1 MQRRHFIA
9 MSVAATAAAAVGHR
23 RLVASSANL
32 RQPLWLPP
40 VVQPNDLT
48 LRANTHPISSGP
60 GTTGT
65 AMTLGDGAIGPS
77 IRVRR
82 GERARITLENGLDE
96 DTILHWHGLRV
107 PEAADGHPRLAVAAG
122 AKYDYDFE
130 VMDRAGTYWY
140 HSHAHHRSGE
150 QVYRGMAG
158 LLLVGDEEEDALE
171 LPSGQREIA
180 VVIQDRRLDAS
191 GEFLFN
197 PVMHERMEGFF
208 GDVPFINGTPTPRHE
223 VSAAL
228 YRLRMVNATTSRVIR
243 LALSTGEP
251 MTIIGTD
258 GGLLAAP
265 ETVFHVDLG
274 TGERTDLLVDLS
286 KMPVGSSVMLVSQE
300 FPPPYS
306 GGMGMMGRS
315 MTGPKPQ
322 GAPLDLLELAVTRKA
337 NERPYVLP
345 ALPAIGRLD
354 PATAVQTRE
363 FRFDSRQMRHFING
377 KEWEME
383 RVDARVA
390 FGTTEIWRFVNDSNF
405 PHPVHIHEVQF
416 QVLSRRGGRG
426 EVFPWERGW
435 KDTVLL
441 FPGETVD
448 VIAQFNAHRGLFLLH
463 CHNLVHED
471 LGMMINYVIE

>member
-1 MQRRHFIA
+1 MG
-9 MSVAATAAAAVGHR
+9 AAATTAAALGTR
-23 RLVASSANL
+23 RLFAAPAAE
-32 RQPLWLPP
+32 RHPLWLPP
-40 VVQPNDLT
+40 ELRPDGIT
-48 LRANTHPISSGP
+48 LRANAHAITSGT

-65 AMTLGDGAIGPS
+65 AMTLGDGAIGPT

-82 GERARITLENGLDE
+82 GARARITLDNALDE
-96 DTILHWHGLRV
+96 ETILHWHGLKV
-107 PEAADGHPRLAVAAG
+107 PELADGHPRLAIGTG
-122 AKYDYDFE
+122 AKYEYDFE
-130 VMDRAGTYWY
+130 VTDRAGTYWY
-140 HSHAHHRSGE
+140 HAHPHHRTGE

-158 LLLVGDEEEDALE
+158 LFLIEDDEEDALR
-171 LPSGQREIA
+171 LPSGAREIA
-180 VVIQDRRLDAS
+180 VLIQDRRLGAD
-191 GEFLFN
+191 GEFVFN

-208 GDVPFINGTPTPRHE
+208 GDVAFGNGTPNPRHE
-223 VSAAL
+223 VDSGL
-228 YRLRMVNATTSRVIR
+228 YRLRVVNVTGSRITRV
-243 LALSTGEP
+243 ALSTGAP
-251 MTIIGTD
+251 MTLIGTD

-265 ETVFHVDLG
+265 VTLTHLDLG
-274 TGERTDLLVDLS
+274 TGERADLLVDFS
-286 KMPVGSSVMLVSQE
+286 SVPVGSSVMLVSQE
-300 FPPPYS
+300 FPPPYR
-306 GGMGMMGRS
+306 GGMGMMGRG
-315 MTGPKPQ
+315 MTGAKPQ
-322 GAPLDLLELAVTRKA
+322 GAPLDLLEFAVTRKA
-337 NERPYVLP
+337 TDRPYVLP
-345 ALPAIGRLD
+345 ALPPIARLD
-354 PATAVQTRE
+354 PATASRTRE